1 MDATAQVDMLAKQL
15 NSDNLYSV
23 LTYMSFL
30 ISEQKK
36 SSTDESQAD
45 TETFDA
51 IMKRGLEEARAGKGA
66 PASEVIAELREGL

>member
-51 IMKRGLEEARAGKGA
+51 IMKRGLEEARAGKGV